1 LIDLINLSEQFTGDY
16 LFYNVSLRINSDDK
30 IALVGS
36 NGAGKSTLLNIIS
49 GKREPDNGTV
59 RIPKKYRIGY
69 LPQELVNMRGSEL
82 FTEVKESLEEV
93 NKLQRRDE
101 ELQGALQNVADEKTR
116 DEILLELGEVHHKLI
131 DEGFYKTDAEIKKV
145 LAGLGFSES
154 DFQKPTEEFSGGW
167 QMRIELA
174 KILLA
179 NNNCI
184 LLDEPTNH
192 LDIDSLQWLI
202 QFLQNFKGE
211 LLIVSHDRY
220 FINKVTN
227 KTLEIYNNKVNF
239 YKGSFDDYLQ
249 FKEERKKRLIE
260 EKKQQQREIA
270 QTEKF
275 IERFRYKNT
284 KAKQVQSRVKQ
295 LEKMERIEI
304 PDEENKI
311 TLRFPNPPR
320 SGSVP
325 IELKNVSKSYGENRV
340 INNFSFQF
348 ERNDK
353 VAFLGPNGAGKSTL
367 AKLIAGIIDANGGEV
382 KIGHN
387 VQISYYAQ
395 EVTDNL
401 NFEETILE
409 AVGAAAPEHTE
420 GNLRSLLGSFLF
432 TGDSVNKKIKVLSG
446 GEKSRVAL
454 CKIMLTKANV
464 IVLDEPTNH
473 LDFDSKKILQ
483 SALVHF
489 EGTLVIVSHDVEFLR
504 PVANKILEIRPNK
517 ITAFLGDVDYYLYKR
532 NEAEKNLAEEA
543 KNKKS
548 ENISSKKEMKRLEA
562 EKRQKRFTETKEIK
576 AEVERLET
584 EIESLEKKKENLE
597 NELAKEK
604 NFSDPAKAKELNRQY
619 EVVKEKLNAT
629 VDLWS
634 ELSERLEEIEKRYR

>member
-1 LIDLINLSEQFTGDY
+1 MIDLINLSEQFTGEY
-16 LFYNVSLRINSDDK
+16 LFNDVNLRINPDDK

-36 NGAGKSTLLNIIS
+36 NGSGKSTLLNIIS
-49 GKREPDNGTV
+49 GKREPDGGSV
-59 RIPKKYRIGY
+59 RIPKNYRIGY
-69 LPQELVNMRGSEL
+69 LPQELINLRGKEL
-82 FTEVKESLEEV
+82 FTEVKESLDEV
-93 NKLQRRDE
+93 NKLQRREE
-101 ELQGALQNVADEKTR
+101 ELQNALQNISDENAR

-131 DEGFYKTDAEIKKV
+131 DEGFYKTDAEIKKI
-145 LAGLGFSES
+145 LSGLGFSES
-154 DFQKPTEEFSGGW
+154 DFEKRTEEFSGGW

-202 QFLQNFKGE
+202 SFLQNFKGE

-227 KTLEIYNNKVNF
+227 KTLEIYNKKVNF
-239 YKGSFDDYLQ
+239 YKGSFDDYLK

-311 TLRFPNPPR
+311 SLRFPNPPR
-320 SGSVP
+320 SGTVP
-325 IELKNVSKSYGENRV
+325 IELINVAKAYGENKV
-340 INNFSFQF
+340 IDNFSFQF

-367 AKLIAGIIDANGGEV
+367 AKLIAGIIDPNNGEV

-387 VQISYYAQ
+387 VFISYYAQ

-401 NFEETILE
+401 NLDETILE
-409 AVGAAAPEHTE
+409 SVAAVSPEHTE
-420 GNLRSLLGSFLF
+420 GQLRSLLGSFLF
-432 TGDSVNKKIKVLSG
+432 TGDAVNKKIKILSG

-454 CKIMLTKANV
+454 CRIMLTKANV

-483 SALVHF
+483 EALIHF
-489 EGTLVIVSHDVEFLR
+489 EGTLVIVSHDVEFLG

-517 ITAFLGDVDYYLYKR
+517 ITAYPGDVDYYLYKK
-532 NEAEKNLAEEA
+532 NEEEKNRAEESKII
-543 KNKKS
+543 KN
-548 ENISSKKEMKRLEA
+548 ENISSKKEIKRLEA
-562 EKRQKRFTETKEIK
+562 EKRQQKFKETKELKFQIDK
-576 AEVERLET
+576 LE
-584 EIESLEKKKENLE
+584 EKIEELE
-597 NELAKEK
+597 NEKEILEKELAVEE
-604 NFSDPAKAKELNRQY
+604 NFSNPEIAKKLNKQY
-619 EVVKEKLNAT
+619 EEIKEDLNSVVEI
-629 VDLWS
+629 WS
-634 ELSERLEEIEKRYR
+634 DLSEKLEEIEKKYI